1 MGIAAWAWGIHMNLG
16 ETGTARAYVEQ
27 NLRIWP
33 DNHDILIYLSR
44 WDIDDGRPDLAL
56 ARWEK
61 RDPGLADMVNR
72 EIDQSNVWD
81 AVDYAH
87 ALKAA
92 GEGERARNILLRC
105 RSVELRGMRD
115 IHGYTLQARI
125 HALLGNRQET
135 LNILRTLVIDKGWRR
150 LWWIR
155 EKREFDFLQDDPEF
169 QRLTGIMRE
178 DLDGQLER
186 LREMARSGELDPAP
200 GLVLVHE

>member
-1 MGIAAWAWGIHMNLG
+1 
-16 ETGTARAYVEQ
+16 
-27 NLRIWP
+27 
-33 DNHDILIYLSR
+33 
-44 WDIDDGRPDLAL
+44 
-56 ARWEK
+56 
-61 RDPGLADMVNR
+61 
-72 EIDQSNVWD
+72 
-81 AVDYAH
+81 
-87 ALKAA
+87 
-92 GEGERARNILLRC
+92 
-105 RSVELRGMRD
+105 
-115 IHGYTLQARI
+115 
-125 HALLGNRQET
+125 LLGNRQET